1 MQLWYIIKY
10 KYFCK
15 EKNKKLPGKYCKENF
30 HMLYLMRQDLTLIL
44 IVLSEISH
52 VTIKQ
57 ENPPVVAAT
66 GGFFFTLEL

>member
-1 MQLWYIIKY
+1 
-10 KYFCK
+10 
-15 EKNKKLPGKYCKENF
+15 
-30 HMLYLMRQDLTLIL
+30 MLYLMRQDLTLIL

-66 GGFFFTLEL
+66 GGFYFTLEL